1 MRFFFGL
8 VFQWELMKNG
18 QGFQFSWPKIASASR
33 LVGGSISSVAACQ
46 ILVRKLES
54 GNWAKSF
61 QVVDKSERDKR
72 MQLHGNT
79 KTEEN

>member
-8 VFQWELMKNG
+8 VFQWELMKNN
-18 QGFQFSWPKIASASR
+18 QVLKFSWPKIASASR
-33 LVGGSISSVAACQ
+33 LVGGSIFSVAACQ

-54 GNWAKSF
+54 GNWWKSF
-61 QVVDKSERDKR
+61 QVVNKIKRDKR
-72 MQLHGNT
+72 MQLYGNT